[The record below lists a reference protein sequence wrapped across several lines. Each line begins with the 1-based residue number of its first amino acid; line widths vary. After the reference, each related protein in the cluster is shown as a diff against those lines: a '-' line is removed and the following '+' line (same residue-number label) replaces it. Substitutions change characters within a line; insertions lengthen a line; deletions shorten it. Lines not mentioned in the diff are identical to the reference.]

1 MPQGG
6 LKAVKKQAKESVD
19 KPRGGKPP
27 PLHVFFSDSE
37 FHTFFFVIRRHFSL
51 EAGGIR
57 NLGLTG
63 ELFENELLLNV
74 LC

>member
-27 PLHVFFSDSE
+27 PLHVFFSD
-37 FHTFFFVIRRHFSL
+37 FFFVIRRHFSL